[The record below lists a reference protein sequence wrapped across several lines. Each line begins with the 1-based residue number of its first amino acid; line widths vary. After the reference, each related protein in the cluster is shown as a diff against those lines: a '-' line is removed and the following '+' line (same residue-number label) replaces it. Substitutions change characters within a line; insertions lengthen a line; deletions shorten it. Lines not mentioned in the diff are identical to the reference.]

1 VDGLLAFLAYKERR
15 QWVWFAGVAVLAG
28 IGGLLT
34 LGVVHAQQ
42 LAWRSWARRA
52 GCRLALRAR

>member
-1 VDGLLAFLAYKERR
+1 MGFIGREYADDRVYDLLRLPRLQGKAAMDLVCR
-15 QWVWFAGVAVLAG
+15 VGVLAG

-42 LAWRSWARRA
+42 LAWRA
-52 GCRLALRAR
+52 